1 MQLTGNKI
9 MKSSQTVILAALG
22 VVALGMV
29 LAAGLAHV
37 ALSQASTEAGASV
50 TRNYALTGFNGI
62 QTTGRWNVT
71 VTRGDAWHIEV
82 TYPEN
87 LIDNLRV
94 DVQGNHLVLAT
105 QRGGRHGGEP
115 VTATVA
121 MPSLSSLTAAGA
133 TQVRFSGFTG
143 DELEISISGSGKV
156 NGDDGNFGALKLNVS
171 GSGQIDLRPVPVTDA
186 DVNVSGSADVS
197 LAMNGGELNGT
208 ISGSGRIDY
217 TGTTRQQHLRTF
229 GSGRVTQTN

>member
-1 MQLTGNKI
+1 

-29 LAAGLAHV
+29 LTAGLAHV
-37 ALSQASTEAGASV
+37 ALSQASTEAGAPV

-62 QTTGRWNVT
+62 QTAGRWNVT
-71 VTRGDAWHIEV
+71 VTRGDAWHVEV
-82 TYPEN
+82 MYPEN

-94 DVQGNHLVLAT
+94 DVQGDRLVLGT
-105 QRGGRHGGEP
+105 QRGARRGAEP

-121 MPSLSSLTAAGA
+121 MPNLSSLTAAGA
-133 TQVRFSGFTG
+133 TQIRFSGFSG
-143 DELEISISGSGKV
+143 DELEISISGSGDV
-156 NGDDGNFGALKLNVS
+156 NGEHGNFSALKLNVS

-186 DVNVSGSADVS
+186 DVNVSGSAHVS
-197 LAMNGGELNGT
+197 LAMDGGEL
-208 ISGSGRIDY
+208 IDY
-217 TGTTRQQHLRTF
+217 TGTTRQQNVRTL